1 MGFGWARRGFG
12 FVDSLLH
19 FKGLRGKESPFAP
32 HVELA
37 ANTDAADKN
46 GMIHVKT
53 VFKVLEA
60 PVLNPIE
67 PVKQRKI

>member
-1 MGFGWARRGFG
+1 MGFEWARRGFG

-37 ANTDAADKN
+37 
-46 GMIHVKT
+46 
-53 VFKVLEA
+53 L
-60 PVLNPIE
+60 PIQT
-67 PVKQRKI
+67 PPIRMV